1 MTTKKVLSLLICL
14 VMVLSLMPMA
24 AFATGTDEGG
34 GNTENLS
41 VVLLRD
47 RPTYNSAPQEPTI
60 SVTYGES
67 TLQPGDYTVTYTRNG
82 VVTTDLTS
90 RGVITV
96 TVAYNGS
103 TASVDYTI
111 VGKDMTI
118 AVDSKEKTY
127 GDDEP
132 DLTGT
137 VTGLQSGDSVVYSR
151 IPGND
156 VGTYTIS
163 ATIMRGGLD
172 VSGNYNITSNTTGTL
187 TINRKEVTPFLELG
201 SYGCEYDGNAH
212 KPTETVTADG
222 ITLTRDK
229 DYVIN
234 YTRDGSFTD
243 NFTDPGTIVV
253 TAVASMD
260 GNYTF
265 NPASASANF
274 TISPKNVPFT
284 VTLSPTSGEYT
295 GTPYNISPTVTYNDG
310 TSNRTLVENT
320 DYTVSYA
327 RGNLPTADFVNS
339 GEISVIVNG
348 KGEFA
353 GKRGTA
359 TFTITPK
366 KIVPDVKLAA
376 NYYPYTGAAIE
387 PAVTVTY
394 SEGGTAVD
402 LQYTVEYRD
411 NVNVGT
417 SAKVVVK
424 DKAGDNYSFDDV
436 TKTFEIIEATSNNL
450 SVTVNGGPFTYN
462 GKAQEPSVTVKDGT
476 TELTKD
482 VHYTVAYSNNTA
494 AGTARVFVS
503 GKEGTAYA
511 GRLGSADF
519 PIAPKTVT
527 PTLKL
532 DRTSYGYTGQQLKP
546 TVTVYD
552 GSTVIPSGEYTVTY
566 GTNVSGTGTV
576 TVTDN
581 TGGNYAFNPA
591 AVAINFSIVSNI
603 QYTVVLGNGGCW
615 YRGSYY
621 GLGFR
626 CDGPYADFI
635 GITIDGQP
643 VDKSYYVASEGS
655 TNVGLYPQLLSML
668 GNGTHYITFKYTSGS
683 ATGVFYVGSTA
694 INAVMTGDDNNAGL
708 LALVMS
714 LGILSSVTILSVLR
728 KRKTNV

>member
-1 MTTKKVLSLLICL
+1 MTTKKILSLLICL
-14 VMVLSLMPMA
+14 VMVLSLMPMS
-24 AFATGTDEGG
+24 AFATEGGEGIVEPTQEIVPDFIIEISSSGGTYTGTSMEPGIAIKTTDGTPVQSGTDYKVSYTHTRGTG
-34 GNTENLS
+34 
-41 VVLLRD
+41 RD
-47 RPTYNSAPQEPTI
+47 FTNA
-60 SVTYGES
+60 G
-67 TLQPGDYTVTYTRNG
+67 TL
-82 VVTTDLTS
+82 
-90 RGVITV
+90 TV
-96 TVAYNGS
+96 TVTGQGKYEGKEVTKNFVISPAPL
-103 TASVDYTI
+103 SVT
-111 VGKDMTI
+111 
-118 AVDSKEKTY
+118 VDSPTKVY
-127 GDDEP
+127 GEDDPE
-132 DLTGT
+132 LTGT
-137 VTGLQSGDSVVYSR
+137 VTGAVNGETIKFNYSR
-151 IPGND
+151 VEGEAVN
-156 VGTYTIS
+156 TYAIKATLDSSS
-163 ATIMRGGLD
+163 AEIAK
-172 VSGNYNITSNTTGTL
+172 NYSINSVEGTL
-187 TINRKEVTPFLELG
+187 TILPKPVTVQTSLYPTI
-201 SYGCEYDGNAH
+201 YDYTGTAITPNVSVTCAEASLA
-212 KPTETVTADG
+212 KDVDYTVTYANNEG
-222 ITLTRDK
+222 VGKAT
-229 DYVIN
+229 
-234 YTRDGSFTD
+234 YTVSPKEGS
-243 NFTDPGTIVV
+243 
-253 TAVASMD
+253 
-260 GNYTF
+260 NYTF
-265 NPASASANF
+265 TPVTGEFDITSSAL
-274 TISPKNVPFT
+274 T
-284 VTLSPTSGEYT
+284 VTLAGDSFTYSGEEQTPEVTVKYG
-295 GTPYNISPTVTYNDG
+295 GTTLTKDTEYKVTYGNNTNAGTATVTVTG
-310 TSNRTLVENT
+310 
-320 DYTVSYA
+320 A
-327 RGNLPTADFVNS
+327 GN
-339 GEISVIVNG
+339 
-348 KGEFA
+348 FA
-353 GKRGTA
+353 GKSGTA

-366 KIVPDVKLAA
+366 KIVPDVTLAA

-394 SEGGTAVD
+394 SESGPAVD
-402 LQYTVEYRD
+402 LQYTVEYSD

-424 DKAGDNYSFDDV
+424 DKTGDNYSFDDV

-494 AGTARVFVS
+494 AGTATVFVS
-503 GKEGTAYA
+503 GKEGTDYA
-511 GRLGSADF
+511 GRLGSATF
-519 PIAPKTVT
+519 PIAPKTVA

-532 DRTSYGYTGQQLKP
+532 DRTSYGYTGQQIKP
-546 TVTVYD
+546 AVTVYD
-552 GSTVIPSGEYTVTY
+552 GSTVIPSDEYTVTY

-603 QYTVVLGNGGCW
+603 QYRVVIGSGGCW

-626 CDGPYADFI
+626 CDGPYSDFI

-708 LALVMS
+708 MALVMG

-728 KRKTNV
+728 KRKTNA